1 MSTLRQPVVPSR
13 GNYIGGSFV
22 APRAVESTL
31 RVTSPADREDLI
43 GEYGC
48 SVAHARE
55 AVAAAKAA
63 LPSWRRR
70 SFAER
75 AAVLRAF
82 AVAVKARREAFAVA
96 IARCIGKPL
105 WEARTEVDA
114 VVAKVEITLGAGMEA
129 VAPRDLPADKA
140 SIRHRPVGVMLVL
153 GPFNFPAHLPNGH
166 FVPALATGN
175 TVVFK
180 PSERAPLV
188 GDLLAECMHEAGVP
202 AGVFNVVH
210 GDGPVAAALV
220 ADGDVDGVCFTGS
233 TAVGQ
238 RILEASARF
247 PGRLVALELG
257 GSNAAI
263 VTADAN
269 LDHAAREIAFSAFV
283 TAGQRCTATS
293 RVYVERAAQERLV
306 EALARLTAGVRV
318 GHPSNADAFLGPIID
333 EHARARALAR
343 AEALADTHQPVVSP
357 SAFQVDGFD
366 GAYLSPGL
374 FVAREGTVML
384 SAEEFFAPLLL
395 VQAVDDDDSAVAHAN
410 ASPYGLAAGVFCATE
425 ERFERMASDLEVGI
439 CNWNRGTVG
448 SSSRLPFG
456 GVKASGNHRP
466 AGLASTLYCVDA
478 VAQIRWPE
486 PPAPAAIPG
495 FPR

>member
-1 MSTLRQPVVPSR
+1 MSTLRQPFVPSR
-13 GNYIGGSFV
+13 GNYIAGAFV
-22 APRAVESTL
+22 RPSSIDATL
-31 RVTSPADREDLI
+31 RVTSPADRDDVV
-43 GEYGC
+43 GEIAC
-48 SVAHARE
+48 STAHARE

-63 LPSWRRR
+63 LPAWRRR
-70 SFAER
+70 PFDER
-75 AAVLRAF
+75 ASMLRAF
-82 AVAVKARREAFAVA
+82 AAAVKARREVLATA
-96 IARCIGKPL
+96 IARSIGKPL

-129 VAPRDLPADKA
+129 IAPRDLPSDKA
-140 SIRHRPVGVMLVL
+140 SIRHRPVGVMAVL

-188 GDLLAECMHEAGVP
+188 GEVLAECMHEAGVP
-202 AGVFNVVH
+202 AGVFNVVQ
-210 GDGPVAAALV
+210 GDGSVAAAIV

-269 LDHAAREIAFSAFV
+269 LAHAAREIAFSAFV

-293 RVYVERAAQERLV
+293 RVYVERAAQARLMD
-306 EALARLTAGVRV
+306 ELARLTAGLRV
-318 GHPSNADAFLGPIID
+318 DHPANPDAFLGPIID
-333 EHARARALAR
+333 EQARARALAR
-343 AEALADTHQPVVSP
+343 AEAIAATHEVVVRP
-357 SAFQVDGFD
+357 EARAVDGVE

-374 FVAREGTVML
+374 FLAHEGTVTL

-395 VQAVDDDDSAVAHAN
+395 VQAVDSDESAVVHAN
-410 ASPYGLAAGVFCATE
+410 ASPYGLAAGVFCAE
-425 ERFERMASDLEVGI
+425 ESRFERMAAELEVGI

-478 VAQIRWPE
+478 VAQIRWAE
-486 PPAPAAIPG
+486 PPVPAAIPG
-495 FPR
+495 FPH